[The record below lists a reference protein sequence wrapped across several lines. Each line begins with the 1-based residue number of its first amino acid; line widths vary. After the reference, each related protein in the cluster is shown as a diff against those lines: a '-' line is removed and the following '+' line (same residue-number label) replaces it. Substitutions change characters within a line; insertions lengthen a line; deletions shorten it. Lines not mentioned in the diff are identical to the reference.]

1 MYNVKYIMSSPVF
14 SITSGKSVSQA
25 AEYMQEHQVGGLP
38 VIEGESL
45 VGIITSK
52 DVRFHHP
59 NRIVADSMT
68 SPVISCEPDDTIW
81 EAAELLQEY
90 KIERMPVMEHGKVV
104 GMITKSTLMKSIGQL
119 YDSLTGIYNSGYIY
133 QVASKLLSEGHEISV
148 VLFDIDNFG
157 QLNKKYGH
165 IYGDRCLKQIAKIL
179 KDNSEVD
186 CDFVCRYGGDEFV
199 LVSLK
204 KIGTTEKMVKNI
216 IDSIIIE
223 TSKTGVPV
231 TVSAGI
237 CGGQRKYARNEVK
250 CYEVIEN
257 LINKASLASTKAKTA
272 HQRYIV
278 EAGYPQQIKN

>member
-1 MYNVKYIMSSPVF
+1 MYNVKHIMSNPVF
-14 SITSGKSVSQA
+14 SITSGKSVLQA
-25 AEYMQEHQVGGLP
+25 AEYMREHQVGGLP
-38 VIEGESL
+38 VIEGENL

-59 NRIVADSMT
+59 NRIVADSMS

-81 EAAELLQEY
+81 EAAELLHEY
-90 KIERMPVMEHGKVV
+90 KIERMPVVESGKVV
-104 GMITKSTLMKSIGQL
+104 GMITKSIIMKSLGQL
-119 YDSLTGIYNSGYIY
+119 YDPLTGIYNSGYIY

-148 VLFDIDNFG
+148 ALFDVNNFG
-157 QLNKKYGH
+157 QLNKKNGH
-165 IYGDRCLKQIAKIL
+165 IYGDRCLKQIAKVFQD
-179 KDNSEVD
+179 KTEVN

-204 KIGTTEKMVKNI
+204 KISSAEKMVKDI
-216 IDSIIIE
+216 IDLIAIE
-223 TSKTGVPV
+223 TSKAGVPA

-257 LINKASLASTKAKTA
+257 LINKASIASTKAKMTNKS
-272 HQRYIV
+272 YIV
-278 EAGYPQQIKN
+278 EVT